1 MTKQKGV
8 IKEDQ
13 QLINQL
19 VTERNLKQGA
29 YRRFKSPVTK
39 YLQFHKNKY
48 TMTQLVNQAREE
60 QDTGINPQKTN
71 LYTYLTEFR
80 IYLNEQLS
88 PRTVQNYM
96 IQIKEIYRHYDII
109 LPELKPFKL
118 HEPPQVTY
126 EDLPSKEEI
135 RQALNIVTIDMK
147 ALILFQSSSGTALHE
162 SLTITVRMFLEACKE
177 YIETDTYTDSTI
189 KLVLNQLKQQENIVP
204 IFSLERVKTNKY
216 YYTCCSPEATKEI
229 INYLLFRLD
238 QEENL
243 TLDSKVFPYYKNVYT
258 KRFWSLNQKLGC
270 GFVGKYSK
278 FRSHALRKFH
288 ASNIG
293 CGVELIDELQGRGKS
308 IVHEAYIKDRPQ
320 KIKEEYMKYMDNVMI
335 NRVSE
340 SIGEDDVEQS
350 VDVHQR
356 EDNQQMMP
364 QQQVFDGNVYKEIG
378 KLELRIEQLE
388 KRIKTIEGGTT

>member
-1 MTKQKGV
+1 MKN
-8 IKEDQ
+8 IKF
-13 QLINQL
+13 LY
-19 VTERNLKQGA
+19 LK
-29 YRRFKSPVTK
+29 Y
-39 YLQFHKNKY
+39 
-48 TMTQLVNQAREE
+48 
-60 QDTGINPQKTN
+60 
-71 LYTYLTEFR
+71 
-80 IYLNEQLS
+80 
-88 PRTVQNYM
+88 
-96 IQIKEIYRHYDII
+96 
-109 LPELKPFKL
+109 
-118 HEPPQVTY
+118 
-126 EDLPSKEEI
+126 
-135 RQALNIVTIDMK
+135 
-147 ALILFQSSSGTALHE
+147 
-162 SLTITVRMFLEACKE
+162 
-177 YIETDTYTDSTI
+177 
-189 KLVLNQLKQQENIVP
+189 
-204 IFSLERVKTNKY
+204 
-216 YYTCCSPEATKEI
+216 KEI

-388 KRIKTIEGGTT
+388 KRIKTIEGGTKR